1 MAFNRRQKLAD
12 NVAAIRLLF
21 ELEQSK
27 RDATQDEKAILSKY
41 SGFGA
46 LKCILNPAN
55 SLADIPSWSKND
67 LELFPDTIKLNSL
80 IRNNTTPDE
89 HKLYMNS
96 LKNSILTAFYTPD
109 KIIDT
114 IALALQESGVRTEK
128 FLDPSAGGGAF
139 MRSFA
144 RVSPL
149 IEATS
154 FEKDLLTGK
163 VLSALHPKADVN
175 IAGFET
181 IHPDYK
187 GYFDVVASNI
197 PFGDF
202 AVFDSQYSKS
212 KNSAEAQATKAI
224 HNYFFVKG
232 LDTLRDGGLMAFIT
246 SQGVM
251 NSPQNTPIRE
261 LLMQRAN
268 LVSAIRLPN
277 NLFSDYA
284 GTEVGSDLIILQK
297 NESKQQLTP
306 DELLFIQSNLRPS
319 GTYLN
324 SYFKDLSRIV
334 HTEWKQDTDPYGKPA
349 IIFKHKGGVDGIA
362 RDMETM
368 LHSDFKANF
377 NLALYDKNKDITQCR
392 ELKSEPEMQKEQVL
406 QIEQKPII
414 NLYELANKSK
424 DSEEVRTRRGRK
436 SKDSGMASL
445 FDLSPIES
453 NEKPEAA
460 TIPILKNEHSSKVGI
475 NASKNPTTEKPII
488 DLNPRK
494 WEGQLLPHYKDGSL
508 VLGSDNSIG
517 YLRDFKF
524 GATQFHPLDLKSDI
538 EQERI
543 KAYIPMRDTYY
554 ALFNAE
560 QQTQQEHPK
569 LREELNNLYD
579 SFRDNFGSLGS
590 RNNNKFILM
599 DASGRDMLSLERG
612 VDGEFIKADI
622 FDHPTA
628 FSLTEVK
635 AVDDV
640 QEALSAS
647 LNKYGVVNL
656 AYMEEISGVKEH
668 TMLSELEGKI
678 FYNPLDNSYEI
689 KDKFIAGN
697 VVEKAE
703 LIESYL
709 LDNPNDETSKLSL
722 KALQD
727 ARPRPI
733 EFDELDFNFGERWI
747 PTGIYSKYASY
758 LLDTDIKIAYSD
770 SLDDYSVK
778 LTGGMNANIWDK
790 YCVRGGHRSYDGLA
804 LMGYALLNTV
814 PDITKTISIDGED
827 RKVRDSEA
835 IQMANTKIDEI
846 RNGFSTWLSEQ
857 SPEFKDKLTKLYNDK
872 FNCFVRPQ
880 YDGSHQTFPNL
891 DRKALGIVDLYD
903 SQKDAVWLIKQ
914 NGGSI
919 IDHEVGTGKTLIMC
933 TAAQELKRLGLAHKP
948 LIIGLKA
955 NIHEI
960 AHTYQT
966 AYPNAKV
973 LYPGK
978 NDFTPANRVK
988 LFNEIKNND
997 WDVVILTHDQ
1007 FNKIPQSTE
1016 IQQRILQKE
1025 LDTVEESLNL
1035 LRDQGRDI
1043 SRSMLKGLEKRKQNL
1058 EVKLETL
1065 THSIN
1070 ERKDDVVDFKQMGI
1084 DHIFVDESHKFKNLM
1099 FSTRHSRV
1107 SGLGTQD
1114 GSQKAMNMLFA
1125 LRTIQDKTG
1134 RDLGATFLSGTT
1146 ISNSLTE
1153 LYLLFKYLRPKEL
1166 ERQNINC
1173 FDAWAAIFAK
1183 KSTDFEFSVTNQIV
1197 QKERFRY
1204 FIKVPELAAF
1214 YNEITDYR
1222 TAEDVKVDRPKGNEI
1237 LHNIKPTP
1245 QQEAFIEKLMKFAE
1259 TGDATILGRHPLSET
1274 EEKAKMLIA
1283 TDYARKMALDMRM
1296 ISGHYEDHID
1306 NKASHCAANI
1316 AKYYNQYNEQKGTQ
1330 FVFSDLGTFKPNEWN
1345 VYSEIKRKLVED
1357 YNIPE
1362 HEIQFIQQH
1371 KTEAQRKKVIEAMNE
1386 GTVRVL
1392 FGSTDMLGTGVNAQ
1406 QRAVA
1411 IHHLDCPWRPSDLAQ
1426 RDGRA
1431 IRKGNEIA
1439 KLYAD
1444 NKVDVVI
1451 YAVEK
1456 SLDSYKFN
1464 LLHNKQMFIS
1474 QLKSGAMG
1482 ARTIDEGSS
1491 DEKSGMNFS
1500 EYMAILSGNTD
1511 LLDKAKLEKKIATL
1525 ESERKAFNKDK
1536 HNSVY
1541 KLESL
1546 KHDIATNADTTHK
1559 METDYKLLTERIQI
1573 ARDGQPSIKNGQ
1585 SPAESE
1591 LCRDAKEEKLNP
1603 IKLYGVDSK
1612 DVKVLGAKLAEINEK
1627 MRTPNGT
1634 YKEIGELFG
1643 FKLVVKTES
1652 STKDLFELAQ
1662 NKFMVQGITAG
1673 ESGVLMKYSYNNG
1686 NIASDP
1692 KLACLNFINALER
1705 IPQLI
1710 EQNKARGE
1718 KLSSDVHILEQTATG
1733 VWKKEDELQSLKSEV
1748 AALERKIALSLKPIE
1763 QGDSKQQGSDQIKD
1777 SKNSNY
1783 SPVNDTSSIPADDKS
1798 VAPRMKI

>member
-1 MAFNRRQKLAD
+1 MAFNRKQKMAD
-12 NVAAIRLLF
+12 NISAIRLIFDLDR
-21 ELEQSK
+21 SK
-27 RDATQDEKAILSKY
+27 REATPEEKAILQKY

-55 SLADIPSWSKND
+55 SLADITHWSKTD
-67 LELFPDTIKLNSL
+67 LELFPQTIQLHSVIKA
-80 IRNNTTPDE
+80 NTTPDE
-89 HKLYMNS
+89 YKQYMNS

-109 KIIDT
+109 TVIDS
-114 IALALQESGVRTEK
+114 IAKALHDSGVRTEK

-144 RVSPL
+144 KVSPMM
-149 IEATS
+149 ES
-154 FEKDLLTGK
+154 SNFEKDLITGK
-163 VLSALHPKADVN
+163 LLSHLHPKSDVN
-175 IAGFET
+175 IGGFET

-187 GYFDVVASNI
+187 GHFDVVASNI
-197 PFGDF
+197 PFGDV
-202 AVFDSQYSKS
+202 AVFDKEYSKS
-212 KNSAEAQATKAI
+212 KNSAEVQATKAI
-224 HNYFFVKG
+224 HNYFFSKG
-232 LDTLRDGGLMAFIT
+232 LDTLRDGGVMAFIT

-251 NSPQNTPIRE
+251 NSPQNAPVRE
-261 LLMQRAN
+261 LLMQKAN

-277 NLFSDYA
+277 NLFSDHA
-284 GTEVGSDLIILQK
+284 GTDVGSDLIVLQR
-297 NESKQQLTP
+297 NENKQSLSP
-306 DELLFIQSNLRPS
+306 DEQLFIQSNLRPS

-324 SYFKDLSRIV
+324 AYFRDLSRIV
-334 HTEWKQDTDPYGKPA
+334 HTDWKQDTDPYGKPA
-349 IIFKHKGGVDGIA
+349 IVFKHKDGVDGIA
-362 RDMETM
+362 KDMSTM
-368 LHSDFKANF
+368 LSADLVERFS
-377 NLALYDKNKDITQCR
+377 LSLYNSNKVQEVQQTI
-392 ELKSEPEMQKEQVL
+392 EM
-406 QIEQKPII
+406 EQKPLVT
-414 NLYELANKSK
+414 LYDLFGMTA
-424 DSEEVRTRRGRK
+424 EVREVRAARTIK
-436 SKDSGMASL
+436 KATAPKIEATSAEEIKQPTNL
-445 FDLSPIES
+445 FEQPQAQPAPKVIDLS
-453 NEKPEAA
+453 
-460 TIPILKNEHSSKVGI
+460 
-475 NASKNPTTEKPII
+475 
-488 DLNPRK
+488 PRK
-494 WEGQLLPHYKDGSL
+494 WEGEMLSHYKDGSM
-508 VLGSDNSIG
+508 VMDADNSVG
-517 YLRDFKF
+517 YLREFKF
-524 GATQFHPLDLKSDI
+524 GAAMFHPLAFKNDI
-538 EQERI
+538 ELER
-543 KAYIPMRDTYY
+543 AQSYIPMRDRYY
-554 ALFNAE
+554 ELFNAE
-560 QQTQQEHPK
+560 QHTLTEHPELRQK
-569 LREELNNLYD
+569 LNELYD
-579 SFRDNFGSLGS
+579 SYRDDFGVLGS

-599 DASGRDMLSLERG
+599 DASGRDILSLERG

-622 FDHPTA
+622 FDHPVA
-628 FSLTEVK
+628 FSQNDIT

-647 LNKYGVVNL
+647 LNKYGTVNL
-656 AYMEEISGVKEH
+656 AYMEEISNVDES
-668 TMLSELEGKI
+668 TLLSELEGKI
-678 FYNPLDNSYEI
+678 FYNPMAKGYEI
-689 KDKFIAGN
+689 ADKFIAGN

-703 LIESYL
+703 QIESFL
-709 LDNPNDETSKLSL
+709 LDNPNHEPAKESL

-733 EFDELDFNFGERWI
+733 SFDELDFNFGERWI
-747 PTGIYSKYASY
+747 PTGLYSKYASHLY
-758 LLDTDIKIAYSD
+758 DTEIKVAYSD

-778 LTGGMNANIWDK
+778 LNGSYNANIWDK
-790 YCVRGGHRSYDGLA
+790 YSVKGNVRTYDGIS
-804 LMGYALLNTV
+804 LMSYALLNTV
-814 PDITKTISIDGED
+814 PDITKNIMIDGEE

-835 IQMANTKIDEI
+835 IQTANAKIDEI
-846 RNGFSTWLSEQ
+846 RNGFTDWLSEQ

-880 YDGSHQTFPNL
+880 YDGSHQSFPNL
-891 DRKALGIVDLYD
+891 DRKALGISDLYG

-914 NGGSI
+914 NGGAI

-933 TAAQELKRLGLAHKP
+933 TAAQELKRLGLANKP

-955 NIHEI
+955 NVHEI

-1007 FNKIPQSTE
+1007 FNKIPQSPV
-1016 IQQRILQKE
+1016 IQERILQKE
-1025 LDTVEESLNL
+1025 LDSVEESLDV
-1035 LRDQGRDI
+1035 LRDQGRDV
-1043 SRSMLKGLEKRKQNL
+1043 SRAMLKGLEKRKQNL
-1058 EVKLETL
+1058 EVKLEKL
-1065 THSIN
+1065 ADSIN
-1070 ERKDDVVDFKQMGI
+1070 ERTDDVVDFKQMGI

-1107 SGLGTQD
+1107 SGLGSID

-1125 LRTIQDKTG
+1125 LRTIQDRTN

-1204 FIKVPELAAF
+1204 FIKVPELASF
-1214 YNEITDYR
+1214 YNEITDFR
-1222 TAEDVKVDRPKGNEI
+1222 TAKDVGVDRPEGNEI
-1237 LHNIKPTP
+1237 LHNIPPTP
-1245 QQEAFIEKLMKFAE
+1245 QQEEFIGKLMKFAE
-1259 TGDATILGRHPLSET
+1259 SGDATILGRAPLSET

-1296 ISGHYEDHID
+1296 IDRGLYDDHTD

-1316 AKYYNQYNEQKGTQ
+1316 AKYYRQYDEHKGTQ
-1330 FVFSDLGTFKPNEWN
+1330 FVFSDLGTFKPDNWN
-1345 VYSEIKRKLVED
+1345 VYSEVKRKLVED

-1362 HEIQFIQQH
+1362 HEVQFIQQH
-1371 KTEAQRKKVIEAMNE
+1371 KSEAQRKKVIAAMNE

-1411 IHHLDCPWRPSDLAQ
+1411 IHHLDSPWRPSDLAQ

-1431 IRKGNEIA
+1431 IRKGNEVA

-1511 LLDKAKLEKKIATL
+1511 LLDKAKLEKKVAAL
-1525 ESERKAFNKDK
+1525 ESERKAFNKNK
-1536 HNSVY
+1536 HSSVY
-1541 KLESL
+1541 KLEEVQKGITSNTDTINKL
-1546 KHDIATNADTTHK
+1546 EAD
-1559 METDYKLLTERIQI
+1559 MRIFGERVQMGS
-1573 ARDGQPSIKNGQ
+1573 DG
-1585 SPAESE
+1585 E
-1591 LCRDAKEEKLNP
+1591 RLNP
-1603 IKLYGVDSK
+1603 LKLIGVESTDIKD
-1612 DVKVLGAKLAEINEK
+1612 LGAKLAEINDK
-1627 MRTPNGT
+1627 ARTDGLL
-1634 YKEIGELFG
+1634 KEIGELYG
-1643 FKLVVKTES
+1643 FKIFVKTEAS
-1652 STKDLFELAQ
+1652 SKDLFDLSN
-1662 NKFMVQGITAG
+1662 NKFMIQGVTTG
-1673 ESGVLMKYSYNNG
+1673 ENGIPVRYSYNSG
-1686 NIASDP
+1686 NIASDS
-1692 KLACLNFINALER
+1692 KLATMNFINAIDR

-1710 EQNKARGE
+1710 EQHQARGE
-1718 KLSSDVHILEQTATG
+1718 KLATDLPILQQSVSG
-1733 VWKKEDELQSLKSEV
+1733 VWKREDELRDLKTEV
-1748 AALERKIALSLKPIE
+1748 AALERKITLSLKPVE
-1763 QGDSKQQGSDQIKD
+1763 QSDQSQEEKQNQELTSNDD
-1777 SKNSNY
+1777 SSNTTLNT
-1783 SPVNDTSSIPADDKS
+1783 PLPHNDDK
-1798 VAPRMKI
+1798 VVGARVRM